1 MNRNVGSTS
10 EIRGK
15 KRKKKISHDQID
27 RERKEEARE
36 KEKAVAEPRHVHYQR
51 YNISFGQ

>member
-1 MNRNVGSTS
+1 MNRNVGSRS

-15 KRKKKISHDQID
+15 KRKKKISHDQVD

-36 KEKAVAEPRHVHYQR
+36 KEKAVAEPRQ
-51 YNISFGQ
+51 

>member
-1 MNRNVGSTS
+1 MNRNIGFRS
-10 EIRGK
+10 EIRK
-15 KRKKKISHDQID
+15 KKKKISHDQID

>member
-1 MNRNVGSTS
+1 MNRNIGSRS
-10 EIRGK
+10 EIRK
-15 KRKKKISHDQID
+15 KKKIIHDQID